1 MSNQPMILNFQELSN
16 LPMEA
21 KIKKDQNRLWIN
33 LLKYS
38 LILIK
43 RKFLPKVPQQEITI
57 SGFEQ
62 PIEKYDAFPII
73 RRPTSDMQMHKIYQC
88 HNQFLSICNN
98 IYLFRFGV
106 RILDIKGGKSQTK
119 LSKYAGV
126 SKTRKNG
133 VKKMF

>member
-1 MSNQPMILNFQELSN
+1 
-16 LPMEA
+16 MEA

-43 RKFLPKVPQQEITI
+43 RNILPKVPQQEITI

-73 RRPTSDMQMHKIYQC
+73 RRPTIDMQMHKIY
-88 HNQFLSICNN
+88 
-98 IYLFRFGV
+98 
-106 RILDIKGGKSQTK
+106 
-119 LSKYAGV
+119 
-126 SKTRKNG
+126 
-133 VKKMF
+133 